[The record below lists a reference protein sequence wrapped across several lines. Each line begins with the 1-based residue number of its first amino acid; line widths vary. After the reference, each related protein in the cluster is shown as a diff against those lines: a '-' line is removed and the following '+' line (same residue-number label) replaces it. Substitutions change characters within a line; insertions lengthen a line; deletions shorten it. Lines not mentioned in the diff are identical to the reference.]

1 MKIGI
6 TNAKFF
12 AFHGYFEQERIFG
25 NHFIINVHV
34 EVPNQ
39 SFQSENLAT
48 TVDYGD
54 LYTIC
59 KNQMQMTRQ
68 LLESVA
74 FSILDD
80 IKTTWP
86 EAIHATV
93 RIDKVGPQLGG
104 PLDTSFI
111 EVEY

>member
-25 NHFIINVHV
+25 NHFVINLRV
-34 EVPNQ
+34 EVPD
-39 SFQSENLAT
+39 SLFQTENLDT

-54 LYTIC
+54 LYAIC
-59 KNQMQMTRQ
+59 KNQMQLTKE

-74 FSILDD
+74 FCILED
-80 IKTTWP
+80 IKAKWP
-86 EAIHATV
+86 KVLHAKV
-93 RIDKVGPQLGG
+93 RIDKIGPQLGG

-111 EVEY
+111 EVEF

>member
-12 AFHGYFEQERIFG
+12 AFHGYFEQERMFG
-25 NHFIINVHV
+25 NHFVLNVHV
-34 EVPNQ
+34 EIPDQ
-39 SFQSENLAT
+39 LFQEENLGT

-54 LYTIC
+54 LYAIC
-59 KNQMQMTRQ
+59 KKQMLVTRQ

-74 FSILDD
+74 FSILED
-80 IKTTWP
+80 IKLKWP
-86 EAIHATV
+86 EVLHAKV

-104 PLDTSFI
+104 PLEASFI
-111 EVEY
+111 EIEC